1 MRWQNDP
8 HHYSSP
14 SIAMHWAMVLLVVAA
29 YATAHLRDLFAHGSL
44 AHDGFA
50 SAHAFAGL
58 CVFVIVFARL
68 ALRAG
73 PRPAIVPA
81 PPRLPERLEIVLY
94 MLLYAFLVAM
104 PLLGWL
110 LASAQGARIG
120 FGPFELP
127 ALVPPDA
134 ALAQRAQGWH
144 EGAAAVGYALV
155 GGHAGAALV
164 HHWLLRDDALR
175 RMLPRRRRR

>member
-1 MRWQNDP
+1 MRWKNDP

-14 SIAMHWAMVLLVVAA
+14 SIAMHWAMVLLVAVA
-29 YATAHLRDLFAHGSL
+29 YATALSRDLFAYGSPPR
-44 AHDGFA
+44 DGLA
-50 SAHAFAGL
+50 SAHAFAGF

-81 PPRLPERLEIVLY
+81 PPRPQERLEIALCV
-94 MLLYAFLVAM
+94 LLYAFLVAM

-110 LASAQGARIG
+110 LASAEGMRIAFGA
-120 FGPFELP
+120 FELP
-127 ALVPPDA
+127 ALVPPDPV
-134 ALAQRAQGWH
+134 LAKRARAWH

-155 GGHAGAALV
+155 GGHAAAALV
-164 HHWLLRDDALR
+164 HHYLLRDDALR

>member
-8 HHYSSP
+8 HRYSSP

-29 YATAHLRDLFAHGSL
+29 YATAESRDLFAQGSPQRDWL
-44 AHDGFA
+44 AC
-50 SAHAFAGL
+50 AHAFAGF
-58 CVFVIVFARL
+58 CAFVTVFARL

-73 PRPAIVPA
+73 PRPPIVPA
-81 PPRLPERLEIVLY
+81 PPRLPERFELALCV
-94 MLLYAFLVAM
+94 LLYAFLVAM

-110 LASAQGARIG
+110 LASAQGARIA

-127 ALVPPDA
+127 ALVPPDP
-134 ALAQRAQGWH
+134 ALAQRAQAWH
-144 EGAAAVGYALV
+144 EGAASVGYALV